1 MFGTSRRILEAIVTQ
16 ASDLLIVA
24 PASLLRR
31 DQRNGEAAKN
41 SFAESDQLVTFS
53 KLHLN

>member
-1 MFGTSRRILEAIVTQ
+1 MFLLYRCARCFAP
-16 ASDLLIVA
+16 LLIVA